1 MTHLGF
7 GLLVRLCADYI
18 AFAAAIES
26 RCDPGAE
33 PPVTDRALVELEPP
47 ELLLVSALYLRPWI

>member
-33 PPVTDRALVELEPP
+33 PPVTDRALVELP
-47 ELLLVSALYLRPWI
+47 LRPNHR